1 MLDMLAIPLLLLF
14 LLFNVSALVWGFFMV
29 QDEETGAWYQ
39 HRARDFKVPLVGYL
53 QEDGNVVGAKKG
65 LGIFPGC

>member
-1 MLDMLAIPLLLLF
+1 MLDMLAILLLLLF
-14 LLFNVSALVWGFFMV
+14 IVSALVWGVFVV

-39 HRARDFKVPLVGYL
+39 YRGRDFKVPLVGYL

>member
-1 MLDMLAIPLLLLF
+1 
-14 LLFNVSALVWGFFMV
+14 MV

-39 HRARDFKVPLVGYL
+39 YRGRDFKVPLVGYL